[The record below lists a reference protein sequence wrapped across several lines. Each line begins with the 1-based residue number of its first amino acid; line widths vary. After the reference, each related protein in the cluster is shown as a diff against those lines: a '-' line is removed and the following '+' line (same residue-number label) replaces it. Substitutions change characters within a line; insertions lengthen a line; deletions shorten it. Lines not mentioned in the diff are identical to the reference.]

1 MNHRFITNWF
11 CL

>member
-1 MNHRFITNWF
+1 MNHSFITNWF